1 MLRPSSIENGE
12 MTMDATA
19 RSFDFPD
26 PRLIYWVDAAGSL
39 VFGIALIAA
48 ATPLTSLAGWS
59 LAPVVLTGI
68 GTALLPWALFN
79 LAIARSSRPVPGMV
93 RINLDCRLSSPDPHP
108 CQPIDSH
115 RLGYAGWSGPGGERG
130 HGHQDAG
137 RTPPAV
143 PLMIGSGAAS
153 CRP

>member
-1 MLRPSSIENGE
+1 
-12 MTMDATA
+12 MDATA

-93 RINLDCRLSSPDPHP
+93 RINIIGDLIWIAGSAALILIHASQLTATGWVMLVGQALAVSAVMA
-108 CQPIDSH
+108 IKM
-115 RLGYAGWSGPGGERG
+115 LGARRQQSR
-130 HGHQDAG
+130 
-137 RTPPAV
+137 
-143 PLMIGSGAAS
+143 
-153 CRP
+153 

>member
-1 MLRPSSIENGE
+1 
-12 MTMDATA
+12 MDATA

-59 LAPVVLTGI
+59 LPPVVLTGI

-93 RINLDCRLSSPDPHP
+93 RINIIGDLIWIAGSAALILIHASQLTATGWVMLVGQALAVSAVMA
-108 CQPIDSH
+108 IKM
-115 RLGYAGWSGPGGERG
+115 LGARRQQSR
-130 HGHQDAG
+130 
-137 RTPPAV
+137 
-143 PLMIGSGAAS
+143 
-153 CRP
+153 